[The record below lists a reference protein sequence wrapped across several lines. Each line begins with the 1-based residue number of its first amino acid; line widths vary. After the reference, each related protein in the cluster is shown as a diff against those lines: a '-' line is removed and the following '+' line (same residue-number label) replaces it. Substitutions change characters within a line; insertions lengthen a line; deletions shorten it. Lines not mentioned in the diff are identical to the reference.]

1 MTAWVTL
8 IGAAA
13 ALVTAIAGLISALRG
28 HQIVN
33 KEIRPTTQATTT
45 AVLRLAEDA
54 PAKTEADVKT
64 IINGAAP

>member
-13 ALVTAIAGLISALRG
+13 ALVTAIAGLVSALRG
-28 HQIVN
+28 HQVVN
-33 KEIRPTTQATTT
+33 KEIRPTTQANTT
-45 AVLRLAEDA
+45 AVLRLAEDSA
-54 PAKTEADVKT
+54 AQTEADVKT